1 MAGGRPT
8 KYNDE
13 MVTLAE
19 DYIVNFGEYGD
30 AVPTIAGLACEI
42 GISRDTVYAWM
53 AEPEKQA
60 FSDIAK
66 QLMTHQERKLTNG
79 SLSNQLNPMIAKLML
94 SKHGYSDKQEI
105 DHSGKIDST
114 RSIKVISA
122 EMSAE
127 EATRIYQ
134 DMINGKD

>member
-30 AVPTIAGLACEI
+30 AVPTIAGLACEL

-94 SKHGYSDKQEI
+94 SKHGYSDKI
-105 DHSGKIDST
+105 DNTSSDGSMSPKASNVVVTSSDVESIISKI
-114 RSIKVISA
+114 
-122 EMSAE
+122 
-127 EATRIYQ
+127 
-134 DMINGKD
+134 

>member
-13 MVTLAE
+13 VVTLAE

-30 AVPTIAGLACEI
+30 VVPTIAGLACELK
-42 GISRDTVYAWM
+42 ISRETVYAWM
-53 AEPEKQA
+53 ADEEKQA

-79 SLSNQLNPMIAKLML
+79 SLGNELNPMIAKLML
-94 SKHGYSDKQEI
+94 SKHGYSEKQDI
-105 DHSGKIDST
+105 NHQSSDGSMTPKAFSKADYDAASQT
-114 RSIKVISA
+114 LAK
-122 EMSAE
+122 
-127 EATRIYQ
+127 
-134 DMINGKD
+134 DMDGLD